1 MLPTGHHGRAFPN
14 SPFLT
19 HLAQKQTARS
29 SRAVAN
35 DPFSACPERSEGT
48 IDQRLPVTHVSSKHP
63 SLCEAVRPSEVPS
76 SCSRRSAQRNP
87 RPRPATEH
95 LRPCPL
101 PTRSG

>member
-1 MLPTGHHGRAFPN
+1 MADGRCLVADGQQPVVPIDATHRPPWSRISN

-63 SLCEAVRPSEVPS
+63 SLCEAVRPSAGPS
-76 SCSRRSAQRNP
+76 SCSRLSA
-87 RPRPATEH
+87 
-95 LRPCPL
+95 
-101 PTRSG
+101 